1 MLSGNSTEMS
11 SAHLLALQRAQ
22 SQAKKSCKNL
32 HNSHS
37 WQPLHF
43 IAPVTKLITS
53 LMRLKVKILSEK
65 MVEAEDENPA
75 NIQSSWRRQRLV
87 KTASGW
93 QRIGRLIRV
102 IYVYN

>member
-1 MLSGNSTEMS
+1 
-11 SAHLLALQRAQ
+11 
-22 SQAKKSCKNL
+22 
-32 HNSHS
+32 
-37 WQPLHF
+37 
-43 IAPVTKLITS
+43 
-53 LMRLKVKILSEK
+53 MRLKVKILSEK

-75 NIQSSWRRQRLV
+75 DIQSSWRRQRLV